1 MLTDPASHGG
11 DAKDSLTVVAPSLV
25 GYGFSDH
32 ARARGMNIQAQA
44 GIFHKL
50 MTEVLGYKRYCAQ
63 GGDWGSA
70 ITSRLGEVHGDSV
83 YGIHVNLV
91 FVGGHTQREGEL
103 AEDEKVFLADM
114 DRFRREETGYQW
126 IQ

>member
-1 MLTDPASHGG
+1 IITMLTDPESHGG
-11 DAKDSLTVVAPSLV
+11 NPADSLTVVAPSLP

-32 ARARGMNIQAQA
+32 TRTRAVNIQTIAE
-44 GIFHKL
+44 IFHKL

-70 ITSRLGEVHGDSV
+70 ITSRLGEVHGDCL

-91 FVGGHTQREGEL
+91 FVGGHTQREGDL
-103 AEDEKVFLADM
+103 A
-114 DRFRREETGYQW
+114 
-126 IQ
+126 